1 MTDSDIFNLSYKV
14 EGITPEDYKK
24 AENYI
29 KSLDVFSAISY
40 ESIYV
45 LDFFQHR
52 FLFVSEN
59 RLFLCGLTSDQVMD
73 LGQTFYSRYIPSEE
87 LWVLYKTKNLFFRF
101 LQKQPFEERSQ
112 FSASC
117 SFHIKHKGG
126 LRMVNHKITPL
137 LFDSNWNVWLAVCS
151 VSISNHNIPGN
162 IEVRKLRQSD
172 YWKFDLDLNHW
183 MSVPG
188 ITLSEGEKEVLL
200 LAARGLTVDEI
211 AERAH
216 RAKDSIK
223 SRRRAIFDKLGVK
236 SISEAIAFA
245 TNYKLI

>member
-1 MTDSDIFNLSYKV
+1 MIDSNVFDSVYKV
-14 EGITPEDYKK
+14 EGITPEDYNM
-24 AENYI
+24 ARNYI
-29 KSLDVFSAISY
+29 KSLDVISAISY

-45 LDFFQHR
+45 LDFFQKR

-59 RLFLCGLTSDQVMD
+59 RLFLGGLTSDEVMD
-73 LGQTFYSRYIPSEE
+73 LGAAFYFRYIPSEE
-87 LWVLYKTKNLFFRF
+87 HWVLNKTKNLFLRF

-112 FSASC
+112 FSVSC
-117 SFHIKHKGG
+117 TFHIKHNGG

-137 LFDSNWNVWLAVCS
+137 AFDPNWNVWLAVCS
-151 VSISNHNIPGN
+151 VSISNHDIPGN
-162 IEVRKLRQSD
+162 IEIRKLGQSN
-172 YWKFDLDLNHW
+172 YWRFDLDLDRW
-183 MSVPG
+183 MNVPE
-188 ITLSEGEKEVLL
+188 IILTDGEKEVLL

-211 AERAH
+211 ARRLH